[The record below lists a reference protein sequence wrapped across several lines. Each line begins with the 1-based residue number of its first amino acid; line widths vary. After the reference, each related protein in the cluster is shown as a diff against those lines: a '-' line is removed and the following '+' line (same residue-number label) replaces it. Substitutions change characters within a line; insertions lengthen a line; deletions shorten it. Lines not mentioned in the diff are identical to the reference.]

1 MNKKNSSQITK
12 LDSIRIGLAPPEV
25 IRKWAE
31 RILPNGKIV
40 GEVTSRETL
49 NHNTLN
55 PEKGGLFCE
64 RIFGPVKD
72 FECSCGRKKNKIQQ
86 QFCPHCEV
94 EFTSAQVRRYR
105 LGYIQLASP
114 VTHVWYLKGRRPSY
128 ISILLGIKQKKIEA
142 ITYYTE
148 ALYFSNLKSEAFEG
162 KLSLS
167 KSPRVFS
174 EKEKFVPNSNLETK
188 FFSSPRT
195 LGNDKGEQGDK
206 PKGLKN
212 SRFILSEKN
221 IKLSDLSFGQKTK
234 QINNY
239 YTIRQNAS
247 WEIPYEKNEEKSDLK
262 EFLNYMTSN
271 FVRGD
276 IPIPIYSDRI
286 NHEFTRLTTN
296 FINPTQ
302 SDIPLTGAVAIRF
315 LLASLDLLTLDR
327 QIRVE
332 LFELNEEIYE
342 LENEGFLTLSEFKRL
357 QRLHRLRS
365 EKLRR
370 LKLVRHFRQTK
381 TRPEWM
387 ILSVLPVLPPDLRP
401 IIKIDDEIRPDDLN
415 ELYQKVL
422 DRNNRLKKPQK
433 SNYFNQFDLYYNQLL
448 LQNAVDALIQSG
460 KDQNGKMKANS
471 ICRRNGE
478 PLQGLEEKLKG
489 KQGRFRQNLL
499 GKRVDY
505 SGRSVIVVGPTLKLH
520 ECGLPKQM
528 AIELFQPFLIQ
539 RLLAT
544 KVAQTMVSAKLLIQ
558 RQDPIIWDILQQLL
572 PHHPVL
578 LNRAPTLHRLGI
590 QAFQPK
596 LVNSRAILLHPLVC
610 PAFNADFDGDQ
621 MAVHVPLSF
630 QARAEAWKLMWSRN
644 NLLSPATGQPI
655 IIPSQDMV
663 LGCYYLTTT
672 NSKAVQG
679 IGQYFSDLNEVTKA
693 FHHKKI
699 ELHTPIWIRWN
710 RALEAGA
717 MIEKPLEIRI
727 DCFGNNQT
735 IYSKYQRHFDKFFIL
750 KSQFI
755 RATAGRV
762 LINQIIVD

>member
-1 MNKKNSSQITK
+1 
-12 LDSIRIGLAPPEV
+12 
-25 IRKWAE
+25 
-31 RILPNGKIV
+31 
-40 GEVTSRETL
+40 
-49 NHNTLN
+49 
-55 PEKGGLFCE
+55 
-64 RIFGPVKD
+64 
-72 FECSCGRKKNKIQQ
+72 
-86 QFCPHCEV
+86 
-94 EFTSAQVRRYR
+94 
-105 LGYIQLASP
+105 
-114 VTHVWYLKGRRPSY
+114 
-128 ISILLGIKQKKIEA
+128 
-142 ITYYTE
+142 
-148 ALYFSNLKSEAFEG
+148 
-162 KLSLS
+162 
-167 KSPRVFS
+167 
-174 EKEKFVPNSNLETK
+174 
-188 FFSSPRT
+188 
-195 LGNDKGEQGDK
+195 
-206 PKGLKN
+206 
-212 SRFILSEKN
+212 
-221 IKLSDLSFGQKTK
+221 
-234 QINNY
+234 
-239 YTIRQNAS
+239 
-247 WEIPYEKNEEKSDLK
+247 
-262 EFLNYMTSN
+262 
-271 FVRGD
+271 
-276 IPIPIYSDRI
+276 
-286 NHEFTRLTTN
+286 
-296 FINPTQ
+296 
-302 SDIPLTGAVAIRF
+302 
-315 LLASLDLLTLDR
+315 
-327 QIRVE
+327 
-332 LFELNEEIYE
+332 
-342 LENEGFLTLSEFKRL
+342 
-357 QRLHRLRS
+357 
-365 EKLRR
+365 
-370 LKLVRHFRQTK
+370 
-381 TRPEWM
+381 
-387 ILSVLPVLPPDLRP
+387 
-401 IIKIDDEIRPDDLN
+401 
-415 ELYQKVL
+415 
-422 DRNNRLKKPQK
+422 
-433 SNYFNQFDLYYNQLL
+433 
-448 LQNAVDALIQSG
+448 
-460 KDQNGKMKANS
+460 
-471 ICRRNGE
+471 
-478 PLQGLEEKLKG
+478 
-489 KQGRFRQNLL
+489 
-499 GKRVDY
+499 
-505 SGRSVIVVGPTLKLH
+505 
-520 ECGLPKQM
+520 M